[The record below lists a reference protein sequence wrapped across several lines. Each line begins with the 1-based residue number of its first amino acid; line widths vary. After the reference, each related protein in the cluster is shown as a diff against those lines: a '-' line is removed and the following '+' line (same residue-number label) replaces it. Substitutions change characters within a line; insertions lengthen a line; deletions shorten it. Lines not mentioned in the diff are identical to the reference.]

1 MEVTMCN
8 VIRLYRIDPKNKTEI
23 SEVYAWDVNRK
34 VNKALLQKS
43 KAVRLEL
50 WSIENG
56 ETLVKNGW
64 FPARRADGTQIES
77 SKGYRL
83 YTYPERELKPFPY

>member
-1 MEVTMCN
+1 MCN
-8 VIRLYRIDPKNKTEI
+8 VVHLYRIDPKNKTEI

-50 WSIENG
+50 WSIEDG

-64 FPARRADGTQIES
+64 IPAKRSDGSDIVSE
-77 SKGYRL
+77 KGYRL
-83 YTYPERELKPFPY
+83 YTFPERPILKPFPF